1 VFSEILKIIP
11 KLDPKDMQA
20 MQNAL
25 QSRFTK
31 LTKSFGKGLVAALKG
46 GGIAGIALGLIDKLL
61 NPLKEVQEAID
72 RTLKTSDDL
81 STNAKQ
87 FNTSTGKL
95 AKLVTLAKA
104 TGLDEGSLFTL
115 INKFQGAVAQAKAD
129 PKDESVNSVRNFVG
143 QKDTAE
149 AFFGFITQL
158 QKMDKNQQ
166 LLIQTQVFGEKQILK
181 MADFLQQGAAGFE
194 KIAKITGIDK
204 VTSESAGKKIDKTA
218 DLNDLADALKAGRE
232 FKDQLDKS
240 AIINEGMIRNMDK
253 SERIALERE
262 NQRIKSYNDLA
273 ALSQTAEKIFGLVD
287 QGVALLGSLISKVL
301 PFIDKMTVAVERFM
315 KSPMV
320 RGVRGL
326 FGGGKDD

>member
-1 VFSEILKIIP
+1 MFSDILKIIP
-11 KLDPKDMQA
+11 KIEQKDLKA
-20 MQNAL
+20 MQDSL

-81 STNAKQ
+81 ATNAKQ

-95 AKLVTLAKA
+95 AKLVTLAKS
-104 TGLDEGSLFTL
+104 TGLDEQGLFTL
-115 INKFQGAVAQAKAD
+115 INKFQTAVAQAKAD
-129 PKDESVNSVRNFVG
+129 PKDENVNSVRNFVN

-166 LLIQTQVFGEKQILK
+166 LLIQEQVFGEKQILK
-181 MADFLQQGAAGFE
+181 MAEFLQQGAAGFE
-194 KIAKITGIDK
+194 KLAKITGIDK
-204 VTSESAGKKIDKTA
+204 VTAQTAGSKIDKNA
-218 DLNDLADALKAGRE
+218 ELSDLRDALKAGAE
-232 FKDQLDKS
+232 FKDIMNKS
-240 AIINEGMIRNMDK
+240 AVIDEAMIRNIDK
-253 SERIALERE
+253 NERLALERE
-262 NQRIKSYNDLA
+262 NQKIKSYNDLA
-273 ALSQTAEKIFGLVD
+273 ALSQTAEKIFTLVD

-301 PFIDKMTVAVERFM
+301 PFIDKMTAALEKFM

-320 RGVRGL
+320 RGVKGL
-326 FGGGKDD
+326 FGGGD